1 MAEEFSRL
9 EATLVD
15 AARQGNVEHVIALL
29 RDVGRL
35 HHLWQPSSVQAAA
48 IANASRRVLRQP
60 SADAGGTAAEH
71 VTDLQVDAAAG
82 APAPSGQR
90 RTGER
95 LIKGYVVSS
104 VNEWGADQTRILLLT
119 DEAVHRVKYN
129 FSTDE
134 VVKWHTDSHDCIV
147 RLEYGS
153 FKASSESLTSFLCR
167 RQIDDQQGFRLFTQA
182 PTSRNGQGTS
192 LESFREYRA
201 LLAEA
206 EPWKEEVFMH
216 EFVAAMQAIKI
227 LYQTK
232 FEIKLTKMIKEIPGG
247 VLALLH
253 NANRRRQ
260 HGGT

>member
-48 IANASRRVLRQP
+48 IANASQRVLRQP

-71 VTDLQVDAAAG
+71 VTDLQVDTAAG

-104 VNEWGADQTRILLLT
+104 VNEWGA
-119 DEAVHRVKYN
+119 
-129 FSTDE
+129 
-134 VVKWHTDSHDCIV
+134 
-147 RLEYGS
+147 G
-153 FKASSESLTSFLCR
+153 
-167 RQIDDQQGFRLFTQA
+167 
-182 PTSRNGQGTS
+182 
-192 LESFREYRA
+192 
-201 LLAEA
+201 
-206 EPWKEEVFMH
+206 
-216 EFVAAMQAIKI
+216 
-227 LYQTK
+227 
-232 FEIKLTKMIKEIPGG
+232 
-247 VLALLH
+247 
-253 NANRRRQ
+253 
-260 HGGT
+260 